1 MGTFLAQSSASAG
14 VDTSAY
20 AQINENSQMFI
31 IDDIL
36 AWFWCSITKCKTKEE
51 APAKA
56 EPKKQPEV
64 EVKKKEAKEDAA
76 PSNKSNSSNSTNSTK
91 GSDSSST
98 TPATPSSKPSS
109 TPPAPAGPGAGANA
123 GSGEN
128 NDLTPRD
135 DTLDTIKR
143 LKAKQDAKQGTD
155 KIGGKEAKNA
165 DEVTRTKKDM
175 AAGPPNEFKDE
186 TPSNA
191 QKKATS
197 SSVQKN

>member
-1 MGTFLAQSSASAG
+1 MAQSSASAG

-20 AQINENSQMFI
+20 AQINESSQMFI

-64 EVKKKEAKEDAA
+64 EVKKKEAKEEA

-91 GSDSSST
+91 DSDSSST
-98 TPATPSSKPSS
+98 TPATPASKPSS
-109 TPPAPAGPGAGANA
+109 TPSRAPTGAGANA

-128 NDLTPRD
+128 NDLTPRE
-135 DTLDTIKR
+135 DTLETIKR

-155 KIGGKEAKNA
+155 NIGGKEARNA
-165 DEVTRTKKDM
+165 DEVTKTKKDM

-186 TPSNA
+186 PPSIS